1 MKCEPVDE
9 IQHHGRGTNRT
20 IILQFATCSITPTTP
35 ELPIRAGNKIT
46 YTQSLFIHVQ
56 LFLVVAIQTVYEI
69 NDPHDSNE

>member
-1 MKCEPVDE
+1 MKCEPADE

-46 YTQSLFIHVQ
+46 YTEPIHTRKIIFSCCYPNR
-56 LFLVVAIQTVYEI
+56 L
-69 NDPHDSNE
+69 